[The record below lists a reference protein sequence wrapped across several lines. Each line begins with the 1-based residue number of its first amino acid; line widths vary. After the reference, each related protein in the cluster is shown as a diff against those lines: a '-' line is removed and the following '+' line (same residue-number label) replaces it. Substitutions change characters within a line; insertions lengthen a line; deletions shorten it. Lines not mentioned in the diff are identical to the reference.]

1 LANPSSEVSG
11 HHFDGG
17 ERFAPMGTLQGSG
30 LLRPPSGTNQL
41 VVFIELMSR

>member
-17 ERFAPMGTLQGSG
+17 ERFAPIGTLQGSG
-30 LLRPPSGTNQL
+30 LLRPQSGTLQSI
-41 VVFIELMSR
+41 VFIELMSR